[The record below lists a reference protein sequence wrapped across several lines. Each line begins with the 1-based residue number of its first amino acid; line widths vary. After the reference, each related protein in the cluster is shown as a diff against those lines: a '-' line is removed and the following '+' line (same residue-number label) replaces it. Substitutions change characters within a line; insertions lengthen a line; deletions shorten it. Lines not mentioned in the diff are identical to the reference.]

1 MKWPKPSHINLGGGF
16 TYSLFSPHIW
26 GRWTHFD
33 EHIFQM
39 GRNHQLGELFM
50 ELYLDVQQEV
60 IVTIRDRKLVD
71 FTYLRDVNNLL
82 RGYNPVIKYHG
93 HPSTV
98 DGRNPA
104 NHLCIKPYWDV
115 QDFWTI
121 NSRASRTAQKVD
133 PVKKKTKFWTKNR
146 RVGKKPV
153 FRLWVLYAWNTGL
166 VWFKSDDFFC
176 GFSRKL
182 NKKNVFFWT
191 KHLQILGFGRL

>member
-1 MKWPKPSHINLGGGF
+1 
-16 TYSLFSPHIW
+16 
-26 GRWTHFD
+26 
-33 EHIFQM
+33 M

-115 QDFWTI
+115 QDF
-121 NSRASRTAQKVD
+121 
-133 PVKKKTKFWTKNR
+133 
-146 RVGKKPV
+146 
-153 FRLWVLYAWNTGL
+153 
-166 VWFKSDDFFC
+166 
-176 GFSRKL
+176 
-182 NKKNVFFWT
+182 
-191 KHLQILGFGRL
+191 